1 MPLLHTLRIYYCP
14 KLKELPDGLQII
26 TNLEDLSVLYMGDEF
41 NLRLLEG
48 YLPSHLTTIS
58 LSGCRLTE
66 DPMPILEKL
75 LHLKE
80 ISLHEGSFCGRRM
93 DCSRGGF
100 PQLQKLEFRGL
111 EEWEEWIIEEG
122 SMPLLH
128 TLSIRSCRKLKALP
142 DGLRFI
148 TSLHDLSV
156 GESSIRLS
164 ETCLP
169 SFLTTIYLIDF
180 RLTEDQ
186 MMILEK
192 LLHLKDVKLI
202 ISFCGGRMVCS
213 RDGFPQLQKLEF
225 EGLKEWEEWIVEEGS
240 MPLLHT
246 LRIDDCRKL
255 KELPDGLR
263 FITSLKN
270 LEFVDMAKGWEK
282 RLSEGGK
289 DYYKVQHIPSV
300 KFNYY

>member
-1 MPLLHTLRIYYCP
+1 
-14 KLKELPDGLQII
+14 
-26 TNLEDLSVLYMGDEF
+26 
-41 NLRLLEG
+41 
-48 YLPSHLTTIS
+48 
-58 LSGCRLTE
+58 
-66 DPMPILEKL
+66 MPILEKL

-80 ISLHEGSFCGRRM
+80 ISLQYRSFTGRRIV
-93 DCSRGGF
+93 CSRDGF
-100 PQLQKLEFRGL
+100 PQLQKLQFSRL

-128 TLSIRSCRKLKALP
+128 TLSIQSCRKLKEFP

-148 TSLHDLSV
+148 TSLNDLSV

-169 SFLTTIYLIDF
+169 SFLTTISLTHF

-192 LLHLKDVKLI
+192 LLHLKD
-202 ISFCGGRMVCS
+202 ISLQYRSFTGRRMVCS
-213 RDGFPQLQKLEF
+213 RGGFPQLQKLQF
-225 EGLKEWEEWIVEEGS
+225 SGLEEWEEWIVEEGS

-246 LRIDDCRKL
+246 LTINSCLKL

-270 LEFVDMAKGWEK
+270 LEFVDMGKGWEK
-282 RLSEGGK
+282 RLSERGK

-300 KFNYY
+300 NLNYYFSRQ